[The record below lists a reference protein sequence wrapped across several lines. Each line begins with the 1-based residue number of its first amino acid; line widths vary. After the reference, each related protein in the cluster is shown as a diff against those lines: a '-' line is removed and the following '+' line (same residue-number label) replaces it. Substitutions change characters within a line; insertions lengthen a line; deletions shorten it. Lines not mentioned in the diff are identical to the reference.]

1 MATRKASKKAAKKSA
16 RKVTRKPTQ
25 KQLLTAEGVKQGKS
39 LHRAALD
46 AGYAPSTAKSLPYN
60 SQENTR
66 ILELIQQRRAELIKR
81 AQIHTDEIV
90 GSLAEIATASM
101 ADVVPED
108 EFLQRARA
116 LGTDHLIKK
125 LKVKT
130 RYIPNGRDKD
140 PDREVTHEFEMYS
153 RLDALN
159 QLRDTFGM
167 KEEPRTNTLS
177 ERQKQETEAALVRI
191 MERDRVDRAAAANTL
206 IGELRAIPNTQGL
219 IEVVNQLIH

>member
-1 MATRKASKKAAKKSA
+1 MATRKTSKKSA

-25 KQLLTAEGVKQGKS
+25 KQILTAEGVRQGKS
-39 LHRAALD
+39 RHRAALE

-66 ILELIQQRRAELIKR
+66 ILELIEQRRGELVKR
-81 AQIHTDEIV
+81 ARIHTDEII
-90 GSLAEIATASM
+90 GSLAEIATSSL

-108 EFLQRARA
+108 EFMSRARE

-125 LKVKT
+125 LRVKT
-130 RYIPNGRDKD
+130 RYISNGPGKD

-167 KEEPRTNTLS
+167 KEEPRTNTLNDRRKK
-177 ERQKQETEAALVRI
+177 EAEAAVGRI
-191 MERDRVDRAAAANTL
+191 MERDRVDRATAAATL
-206 IGELRAIPNTQGL
+206 INELKAIPNTQGL
-219 IEVVNQLIH
+219 IEVVSELIN

>member
-1 MATRKASKKAAKKSA
+1 MATKKAQEKSA
-16 RKVTRKPTQ
+16 RKGTRKPTK
-25 KQLLTAEGVKQGKS
+25 KQLLTAEGVAQGKS

-60 SQENTR
+60 SQENAR
-66 ILELIQQRRAELIKR
+66 LSELIEKRRSELMRR

-108 EFLQRARA
+108 EFLQRARE

-130 RYIPNGRDKD
+130 RYIPNGPGKEPDK
-140 PDREVTHEFEMYS
+140 EVTHEFEMYS
-153 RLDALN
+153 RLDALD

-167 KEEPRTNTLS
+167 KQEPRPNS
-177 ERQKQETEAALVRI
+177 QAEIEGAIADFI
-191 MERDRVDRAAAANTL
+191 RAARESGL
-206 IGELRAIPNTQGL
+206 GEVGYDEARKF
-219 IEVVNQLIH
+219 IEPRMASEAVN